1 MSFSDLTFL
10 FYFLPLFFAVYY
22 ILPFRF
28 KNAALV
34 LGSFAFYFI
43 GAGARDTL
51 LLSGV
56 LPNVSG
62 FGSIEIAFLF
72 VFKGFLGEVNAP
84 SVLVLYRIASY
95 FFPFIIGVIVFMAC
109 RKKIVPEKKEA

>member
-1 MSFSDLTFL
+1 MRTLDLGRAQPKQTLFL
-10 FYFLPLFFAVYY
+10 KDKHRHIAY
-22 ILPFRF
+22 
-28 KNAALV
+28 
-34 LGSFAFYFI
+34 G
-43 GAGARDTL
+43 GARGGGKSWAVRTKSKLLASLML

-62 FGSIEIAFLF
+62 LGSVEIAFLF
-72 VFKGFLGEVNAP
+72 VFKGFLGEVNAS

-95 FFPFIIGVIVFMAC
+95 FFPFVIGVIVFMAC